1 MDTMHS
7 NAFKIFPSPSC
18 LYYNLID
25 MYTIPYKK
33 KLNQVKHPTIKDVA
47 EKAGVSTT
55 TVLRVLHND
64 GYVSKETRAK
74 VLEAIDLTGY
84 HFNMIA
90 HSLKK
95 NVTCVIGHIIVG
107 HYSNPFFARV
117 AYSVESSANKK
128 GYHVISY
135 FSYGDPKREA
145 EAVDLF
151 ISRRVEGIIF
161 TTPLKEENIYKV
173 MSSNIPVVM
182 IERPL
187 KIPVGDYVL
196 VDNFSGA
203 YEAVKYLISMGH
215 KKIGFIG
222 VNPNRNSITS
232 SDVEAERFDGY
243 RQAMLDSELEIEPEL
258 IKLSSDY
265 TVEEGFQLGK
275 ELLILKDFPSA
286 IFVTS
291 DITAT
296 GVMQAI
302 YEERLRV
309 PEDISIVGFD
319 DALAIY
325 TAPPLTTIAQPFE
338 EMGGVAVNLIME
350 RSKNEVSD
358 FQKSIILK
366 PKLVIRGSVNLNLCK
381 KEVSLRR
388 SY

>member
-1 MDTMHS
+1 
-7 NAFKIFPSPSC
+7 
-18 LYYNLID
+18 

-55 TVLRVLHND
+55 TVLRVLHNN

-95 NVTCVIGHIIVG
+95 NVTRVIGHIIVG
-107 HYSNPFFARV
+107 HYFNPFFARV
-117 AYSVESSANKK
+117 AYSVESAANKK

-196 VDNFSGA
+196 VDNFSGV

-222 VNPNRNSITS
+222 VNPNRNSIIS

-275 ELLILKDFPSA
+275 ELLSLKDFPSA

-296 GVMQAI
+296 GIMQAI

-319 DALAIY
+319 DALAMY
-325 TAPPLTTIAQPFE
+325 TAPPLTTVAQPFE
-338 EMGGVAVNLIME
+338 EMGEVAINLIID
-350 RSKNEVSD
+350 RLRDKNIESQRRV
-358 FQKSIILK
+358 ILK
-366 PKLVIRGSVNLNLCK
+366 PELVIRNSVNLFSE
-381 KEVSLRR
+381 EVSSRR
-388 SY
+388 GY